1 MTTFANDRSRAAAD
15 AAPPPATGSSDV
27 SGTEYGGHEAR
38 VGDRGEA
45 SGRTLE
51 QSRAIGQEDPIETG
65 SRMGRE
71 SDKSS
76 GFPGTPDI
84 GTDAVQTEEAEA
96 MKRAKDR

>member
-1 MTTFANDRSRAAAD
+1 MTTALPNRS
-15 AAPPPATGSSDV
+15 AAPDATPPATGSADA

-45 SGRTLE
+45 SGRTIE
-51 QSRAIGQEDPIETG
+51 QNRAIGQEDPIATG

-71 SDKSS
+71 RDKTS

-84 GTDAVQTEEAEA
+84 GTDAVQTEEGQAIER
-96 MKRAKDR
+96 KEDK

>member
-1 MTTFANDRSRAAAD
+1 MTTSANDRPETATD
-15 AAPPPATGSSDV
+15 ATPPPATGSADA

-38 VGDRGEA
+38 AGDRGEA

-71 SDKSS
+71 SDKTA
-76 GFPGTPDI
+76 GFPGTSDI

-96 MKRAKDR
+96 MKQAKNR

>member
-1 MTTFANDRSRAAAD
+1 MSTSFPAQPDPSGTASPPANGSAD
-15 AAPPPATGSSDV
+15 A

-45 SGRTLE
+45 SGRTIE
-51 QSRAIGQEDPIETG
+51 QNRAIGQEDPIATG

-71 SDKSS
+71 RDKAT

-84 GTDAVQTEEAEA
+84 GTDASQIEEGQAIE
-96 MKRAKDR
+96 REKDR